1 MILPQKNF
9 RPRMERPGSS
19 SLVGDPAL
27 ATLAGRDDDDDDD
40 DMTMMMMTMM
50 MMCGLVYL

>member
-1 MILPQKNF
+1 MA
-9 RPRMERPGSS
+9 RPGSS